1 MGVEEQRTEKK
12 RPGFRFWFS
21 CRLLQGFGLLLCAAI
36 LGRSLYLQVVD
47 HAKWKEMHIG
57 QAQSVVDIPVYRG
70 KIVDRRG
77 LDLALSLKSPSL
89 FADGALVQDPKTT
102 AARLVPIVG
111 EAADK
116 IEQKLRQ
123 NKRFIRL
130 RRGLS
135 MEEAQQVAGL
145 KLPGIGMTSEWRR
158 FYPFRH
164 SGGHVI
170 GFVGVDGVGLEG
182 VEKAY
187 DGLLR
192 QSVRSTTALRDGGR
206 RKIWLRETPPPLPQ
220 ERYGLQL
227 ALDGYLQSVSEEA
240 LQKAI
245 EQHQAAAGQ
254 AILMDA
260 QTFEVL
266 ALAVWPGFDPNHYSS
281 HQPAEWRNRAIA
293 DAFEPGSSFKT
304 FLMAAVLDAKSAKPE
319 DRIFCE
325 NGRIQ
330 VATHTIRDVH
340 PHRWLTVAEV
350 LKVSSNI
357 GALKLADALGAERFY
372 RYLDQFGFGKKTGV
386 DLPGEISGTLRPLA
400 SWRPI
405 DLAVTAFGQG
415 VAVTGLQLASAVAAI
430 ANGGL
435 MKTPRVAKAVL
446 DAEGRVVKVF
456 GHEEGRRVLSA
467 ATAAKLRELMRGVV
481 EPGGTGTRAAL
492 AQYTTAGKTGT
503 AQVVE
508 PGTRRYSLDKYTSV
522 FVGFAPVTHP
532 RLVLAVVIH
541 EPQPEHYGGVVAA
554 PVFRDVMEKA
564 LPYLGVLPD
573 KKLEDQPPTV
583 RMVSASPEEAT
594 AEGVPMTSAEDD
606 TVMIPDVRGLSLKAA
621 VAVLKDS
628 GLSVL
633 PQGRGRVVRQHPG
646 AGTSARKGAA
656 VTIELEEV
664 L

>member
-1 MGVEEQRTEKK
+1 MEVEAQRTEKK

-47 HAKWKEMHIG
+47 HAKWKEMLIG

-77 LDLALSLKSPSL
+77 LDLALSVKSPCL
-89 FADGALVQDPKTT
+89 FADGALVQDSKTT
-102 AARLVPIVG
+102 AARLAPIVG
-111 EAADK
+111 EPAVK

-123 NKRFIRL
+123 NKRFIRI

-135 MEEAQQVAGL
+135 MQEAQQVAGL
-145 KLPGIGMTSEWRR
+145 KLPGIGLTTEWRR
-158 FYPFRH
+158 YYPFRH

-170 GFVGVDGVGLEG
+170 GFVGVDGIGLEG

-192 QSVRSTTALRDGGR
+192 HALRTTTPLRDGGR
-206 RKIWLRETPPPLPQ
+206 RKIWLRDTPPPLPQ

-227 ALDGYLQSVSEEA
+227 ALDGYLQWVSEEA
-240 LQKAI
+240 LQKAVKKH
-245 EQHQAAAGQ
+245 EAVAGQ
-254 AILMDA
+254 VILMDA
-260 QTFEVL
+260 QTFEIL
-266 ALAVWPGFDPNHYSS
+266 ALAVWPGFDPNFFNLY
-281 HQPAEWRNRAIA
+281 QPAQWRNRAVA
-293 DAFEPGSSFKT
+293 DAFEPGSCFKT
-304 FLMAAVLDAKSAKPE
+304 FLMAALLDTKSTKPE

-330 VATHTIRDVH
+330 VASHTIRDVH
-340 PHRWLTVAEV
+340 PHGWLTVAEV

-357 GALKLADALGAERFY
+357 GAFKLADALGSERLY
-372 RYLDQFGFGKKTGV
+372 QYLDLFGFGKKTGV

-400 SWRPI
+400 SWKRI

-415 VAVTGLQLASAVAAI
+415 VTVTGLQLTSAVAAI

-456 GHEEGRRVLSA
+456 GHDEGRRVLNA
-467 ATAAKLRELMRGVV
+467 ATAAMLRQLMQGVV
-481 EPGGTGTRAAL
+481 EPGGTGTKAAL

-508 PGTRRYSLDKYTSV
+508 PGTGRYSLDKYTSV
-522 FVGFAPVTHP
+522 FVGFAPVSLP

-573 KKLEDQPPTV
+573 KQPEDQPLTV
-583 RMVSASPEEAT
+583 RMVSTSSLAAT
-594 AEGVPMTSAEDD
+594 ASGVPTTSAEGS
-606 TVMIPDVRGLSLKAA
+606 TVMVPDVQGLSLKAA
-621 VAVLKDS
+621 VVVLKDS
-628 GLSVL
+628 GLAVR

-646 AGTSARKGAA
+646 AGTTARKGAA
-656 VTIELEEV
+656 VTIYLEEV
-664 L
+664 S